1 MPNGQTVF
9 AQLLALIPHY
19 AFRRI
24 VARYGGDRRIRAFSC
39 WDQFVCMA
47 FGQLTWR
54 ESLRDLELCLRSRPE
69 HLYRLG
75 LRGRVCRSTL
85 AEANQQRDWRIYA
98 EVATFLIRRARQLY
112 AQESFGVELAHA
124 TVYAFDATIIEIS
137 LGLFPWARFCPTT
150 AAVKM
155 NTLLDLRG
163 SIPSFISIT
172 KATRHDVNGL
182 DDFVIEPG
190 AFYIMDR
197 AYVHYARLYRLHQS
211 GAFFV
216 IRAKTDLCCRR
227 LSARPVE
234 KATGLRC
241 DQSVCLT
248 GERTS
253 LHYPQ
258 PLRRIRFYDVQ
269 QQRTLVFLTNNFVL
283 PALTIADL
291 YKSRWEIELFF
302 KWIKG
307 HLHLRRFL
315 GNSVNAV
322 KTQIWIAVSVYV
334 LLAILKKQLATP
346 LSLHAIHQILS
357 VNAFEKESLHQLLNQ
372 ENTSLFATLEPN
384 QLSLEGF

>member
-9 AQLLALIPHY
+9 AQLLSLIPHY

-24 VARYGGDRRIRAFSC
+24 VSRYGGDRRIRAFSC

-54 ESLRDLELCLRSRPE
+54 ESLRDLELCLRSRPDQ
-69 HLYRLG
+69 LYRLG

-98 EVATFLIRRARQLY
+98 EVAAFLIRRARQLY
-112 AQESFGVELAHA
+112 AQDRFVVELADA

-137 LGLFPWARFCPTT
+137 LGLFPWARFCPTSS
-150 AAVKM
+150 AVKM

-197 AYVHYARLYRLHQS
+197 AYVHYARLYRLHQT

-227 LSARPVE
+227 LSARPVD
-234 KATGLRC
+234 KSTGLRC

-248 GERTS
+248 SPPSFR
-253 LHYPQ
+253 HYPQ
-258 PLRRIRFYDVQ
+258 TLRRIRLYDAQ
-269 QQRTLVFLTNNFVL
+269 QERTLVFLTNNFAL
-283 PALTIADL
+283 PAQTIADL
-291 YKSRWEIELFF
+291 YKSRWQIELFF

-334 LLAILKKQLATP
+334 LLAIVKKQLATP

-357 VNAFEKESLHQLLNQ
+357 VNAFEKENLRQLLHQGNI
-372 ENTSLFATLEPN
+372 SLFAPLKPN